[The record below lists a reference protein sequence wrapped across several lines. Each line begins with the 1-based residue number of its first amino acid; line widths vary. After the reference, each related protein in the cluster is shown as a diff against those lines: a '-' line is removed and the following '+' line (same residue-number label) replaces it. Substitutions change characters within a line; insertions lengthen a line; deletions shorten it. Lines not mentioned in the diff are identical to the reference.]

1 VPNVDVTY
9 EEMQAAARRLQVPVI
24 RLRAATAVAA
34 VVVVA
39 LPYVQSGTHG
49 RNGTSACSPHAGYDR
64 GQRVVGRVHSR
75 HRGRP
80 RLREGRQRPQGRRH
94 VQGQEVQYRWKVR

>member
-1 VPNVDVTY
+1 MPNVDVTY

-24 RLRAATAVAA
+24 RLRAVAA

-49 RNGTSACSPHAGYDR
+49 RNGTSACSPHAGER
-64 GQRVVGRVHSR
+64 GQRVVCRVHSR